1 LQKKPSANDG
11 FFISPRALKNNSFPS
26 FAYIES
32 FRVVWIMVVDIDK
45 IPAEVLRM
53 SELEFSEF
61 FQELLRYMDKQ
72 QWNHLTDSITE
83 NKIDDFD

>member
-1 LQKKPSANDG
+1 
-11 FFISPRALKNNSFPS
+11 
-26 FAYIES
+26 
-32 FRVVWIMVVDIDK
+32 MVVDIDK